1 MFLLKEISIAG
12 VVTEVEH
19 KVSRQGKGWAFFTVE
34 DYVDSF
40 TFRIFG
46 EEYLRFKHFLNLN
59 NFLHI
64 KTKIVEGWKNK
75 ETGLNGEPRIQYLN
89 FRLLQDVVNT
99 MAKKL
104 SIQLDIKEI
113 EDEKIEL
120 INSLL
125 KNHSGNNN
133 LSFQVFDNDE
143 KIMID
148 LDSQK
153 QKIDISSDLLSK
165 LDDNKILYKLN

>member
-1 MFLLKEISIAG
+1 
-12 VVTEVEH
+12 
-19 KVSRQGKGWAFFTVE
+19 
-34 DYVDSF
+34 
-40 TFRIFG
+40 
-46 EEYLRFKHFLNLN
+46 
-59 NFLHI
+59 
-64 KTKIVEGWKNK
+64 
-75 ETGLNGEPRIQYLN
+75 
-89 FRLLQDVVNT
+89 

-120 INSLL
+120 INRLL

-143 KIMID
+143 KIMVD

-165 LDDNKILYKLN
+165 LDDNKILYKLNQKYYLFLTINFKIYNYGFGN

>member
-1 MFLLKEISIAG
+1 M
-12 VVTEVEH
+12 
-19 KVSRQGKGWAFFTVE
+19 
-34 DYVDSF
+34 
-40 TFRIFG
+40 
-46 EEYLRFKHFLNLN
+46 N

-64 KTKIVEGWKNK
+64 KTKIVQGWKNK

-89 FRLLQDVVNT
+89 FGLLQDVINT

-104 SIQLDIKEI
+104 CIQLDIKEI

-133 LSFQVFDNDE
+133 LSFQVFDNEE
-143 KIMID
+143 KIMVD
-148 LDSQK
+148 MDSQK
-153 QKIDISSDLLSK
+153 QKINISSDLLSK

>member
-1 MFLLKEISIAG
+1 M
-12 VVTEVEH
+12 
-19 KVSRQGKGWAFFTVE
+19 
-34 DYVDSF
+34 
-40 TFRIFG
+40 
-46 EEYLRFKHFLNLN
+46 
-59 NFLHI
+59 
-64 KTKIVEGWKNK
+64 
-75 ETGLNGEPRIQYLN
+75 
-89 FRLLQDVVNT
+89 QDVVNT

-143 KIMID
+143 KIMVD

>member
-1 MFLLKEISIAG
+1 MK
-12 VVTEVEH
+12 
-19 KVSRQGKGWAFFTVE
+19 
-34 DYVDSF
+34 
-40 TFRIFG
+40 
-46 EEYLRFKHFLNLN
+46 
-59 NFLHI
+59 
-64 KTKIVEGWKNK
+64 
-75 ETGLNGEPRIQYLN
+75 
-89 FRLLQDVVNT
+89 

-165 LDDNKILYKLN
+165 LDDNRILYKLN

>member
-1 MFLLKEISIAG
+1 M
-12 VVTEVEH
+12 
-19 KVSRQGKGWAFFTVE
+19 
-34 DYVDSF
+34 
-40 TFRIFG
+40 
-46 EEYLRFKHFLNLN
+46 N

-75 ETGLNGEPRIQYLN
+75 ETGMNGEPRIQYLN
-89 FRLLQDVVNT
+89 FRLLQDVVST

-104 SIQLDIKEI
+104 SIQLDINDV

-133 LSFQVFDNDE
+133 LSFQVFDNDD
-143 KIMID
+143 KIMVD

-153 QKIDISSDLLSK
+153 QKINISSELLSK

>member
-1 MFLLKEISIAG
+1 M
-12 VVTEVEH
+12 
-19 KVSRQGKGWAFFTVE
+19 
-34 DYVDSF
+34 
-40 TFRIFG
+40 
-46 EEYLRFKHFLNLN
+46 N

-75 ETGLNGEPRIQYLN
+75 ETGINGEPRIQYLN
-89 FRLLQDVVNT
+89 FRLLQDVVST

-104 SIQLDIKEI
+104 SIQLDINDI

-133 LSFQVFDNDE
+133 LHCAPTSHEV
-143 KIMID
+143 MIVV
-148 LDSQK
+148 
-153 QKIDISSDLLSK
+153 
-165 LDDNKILYKLN
+165 NGVPGFAVPCMV